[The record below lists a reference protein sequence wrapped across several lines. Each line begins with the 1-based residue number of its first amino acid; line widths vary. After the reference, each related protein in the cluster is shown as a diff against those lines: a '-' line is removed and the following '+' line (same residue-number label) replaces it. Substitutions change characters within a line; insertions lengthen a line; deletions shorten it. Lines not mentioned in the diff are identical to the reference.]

1 MKISELT
8 KILSGLSEQEKKNK
22 LKRIDDFLSQPAAS
36 RSLLADQDCP
46 QGEP

>member
-1 MKISELT
+1 MKISELI

-22 LKRIDDFLSQPAAS
+22 LKEIDDFLSRPVAS
-36 RSLLADQDCP
+36 RSLLADQGCP